1 MLAPLDNETIFK
13 KVFTDPLVFQEFI
26 KSLFDIDVTVS
37 NIETEKRFTP
47 PIAHKD
53 FKLDIYAETDDHRFV
68 IEIQKIDYD
77 YNFNRFLG
85 NFLALLIDQQARG
98 ANYDIPQTVLGVVVL
113 TSPYKRNQLTGDP
126 VKESVM
132 SIDFDPRNWEDE
144 RIKLWEHR
152 LVFLNPNPKYYS
164 KGTPKKYQDW
174 LDLFRK
180 SINDKTDITLNV
192 KNKGIAKATQLAD
205 YSHLDPATKEE
216 MRISEAKKAMV
227 LLLNE
232 EGKQEAYSELM
243 PLVEE
248 AKARENE
255 AKTREEI
262 ERKEKEEAKQ
272 QADKERK
279 EKEEAKARE
288 EIERKEKEEAKAREN
303 EAKLKL
309 QIVKEYFAGAT
320 FENLAKKY
328 NKTIEEIKKIV
339 E

>member
-205 YSHLDPATKEE
+205 YSHLDPATKEA

-248 AKARENE
+248 AKARE
-255 AKTREEI
+255 EI
-262 ERKEKEEAKQ
+262 ERKEKEEAKEQ
-272 QADKERK
+272 VD
-279 EKEEAKARE
+279 
-288 EIERKEKEEAKAREN
+288 IERKEKEEAQTREN
-303 EAKLKL
+303 EAKAKLLK
-309 QIVKEYFAGAT
+309 A
-320 FENLAKKY
+320 AKKMKD
-328 NKTIEEIKKIV
+328 NGIATTEISEITGLSID
-339 E
+339 EIDNL

>member
-26 KSLFDIDVTVS
+26 KSIFDIDVTVS

-180 SINDKTDITLNV
+180 SINDKTDVTLNV

-248 AKARENE
+248 AKARE
-255 AKTREEI
+255 EI
-262 ERKEKEEAKQ
+262 ERKEKEEAQTRENEAKAKENEAKQ

-288 EIERKEKEEAKAREN
+288 EIERKEKEEAK
-303 EAKLKL
+303 LKL

-320 FENLAKKY
+320 VESLAKKY
-328 NKTIEEIKKIV
+328 DKSIDEIKKIV